1 MHDAPSH
8 ASGLKSWWLAL
19 AAIAA
24 CGSWP
29 GWDPGPAAAVG
40 LCLGFLLLARP
51 RGRGWLPWMAVA
63 LAAGFVVW
71 PSSGSVDS
79 AELTSQLGG
88 HCREMLA
95 TAEEIA
101 ADPAVLRLLGAA
113 GEVVDPALPFTVLDR
128 GSRGAK
134 GRTAFLADDRGRI
147 VAWGGAE
154 RAFPYRVRPLG
165 QREWG
170 VGWSA
175 AGADLWLREPVLVEG
190 RMVGAVVLSDHTGL
204 ASAQIW
210 GMEAPPG
217 RLLRLGAN
225 QLEPLVIRAAG
236 VPAVTVPV
244 AGVPAHDRGFDP
256 RWLGW
261 VVLVIAALIFEP
273 KVGWAVVGLGW
284 AAMTLSPQPPD
295 DLVLAFILLA
305 AGAALGRLAAAG
317 KPRWARALVVV
328 GFAGASLGAILGT
341 PAARFT
347 WLPEHLLRP
356 GWGGVWMVALAWL
369 AAQWPGLSVSP
380 LALSRRLQVATAIAG
395 LGLILHLARMPVDV
409 DREGRAGHGVVL
421 PRGEL
426 RIANLLPAP
435 PDSCR
440 LDDLAPVLARE
451 WGLAGWRTPSE
462 LVVIAGDGSE
472 ISRWGD
478 LLPAGDRVRVARRWD
493 LGGDPDLEL
502 ELLVATEPWSLLG
515 DWRAG
520 MALEQAGHRHV
531 WFAVLTR
538 TGDLAASLH
547 PEVHGLDAITAGEL
561 FHKGGGWTRI
571 DVGRSRRLAKVWR
584 QGQWL
589 VAAVAPHTS
598 WSDWVVR
605 TAIAALWA
613 FFGAFVARPPVL
625 RLRNLATFGGRLRL
639 LVAGGVVLPL
649 AVLTLFL
656 HQRIGDQEL
665 RLEQARGLEALKAA
679 RYTVVNL
686 GGAFAVDDN
695 LARWLALGWG
705 GEVALWDGIEAVATS
720 RRDLLSVGSLPQLPV
735 AASFPSF
742 LLGRDDPLV
751 LRWRDR
757 MVATGAVDVQGR
769 RLLLHLY
776 RSDPE
781 LAGSDLG
788 AVDWLLTG
796 ALLSAFLAL
805 ALTTGVERRLS
816 ASLRELVAL
825 ARKLLDGEP
834 VGAFKRPRETDLAGV
849 LDAVRSMN
857 EEVQQ
862 RELNLRHQEELLRIT
877 LSTLTPAVVVL
888 EPDGSMGFANPS
900 ARRLEEEYGS
910 LLLDQVHEVGADD
923 KAEGTAFATVQ
934 PVAGSDLT
942 WRIGVAEVPFPDGG
956 RGRVA
961 VVDDVTD
968 LVRAD
973 RMRQLNQMARIVA
986 HEVKNPLTPVRLWT
1000 EELEAARRRNAPE
1013 LGALLEEACRE
1024 ISVQVQRL
1032 QETANSFSNLVAL
1045 EAWAPEPVD
1054 LADLLKDL
1062 PTGPDILA
1070 RRGIRITR
1078 EVASPPPP
1086 AVSGDRQWLRRA
1098 LANLVQNSIE
1108 ALAGGPGEIVVRLA
1122 EDGGQVA
1129 LEVEDTGGGVPE
1141 DRLPD
1146 LFSPQF
1152 STTTAG
1158 SGLGLAL
1165 VRQVVT
1171 RCHGRVTA
1179 RNGHRGL
1186 VVRIELPAAS
1196 SPHYS

>member
-1 MHDAPSH
+1 MDEAPS
-8 ASGLKSWWLAL
+8 KSFSLRPWWLAL
-19 AAIAA
+19 LAIAA
-24 CGSWP
+24 CGNWP
-29 GWDPGPAAAVG
+29 GWDPGPAAVLG
-40 LCLGFLLLARP
+40 LCLGLLLLARP
-51 RGRGWLPWMAVA
+51 RGRGWLPWLAVA
-63 LAAGFVVW
+63 VAAGAVVW
-71 PSSGSVDS
+71 PSTGTIDPQELADRLGS
-79 AELTSQLGG
+79 
-88 HCREMLA
+88 HCREMLT
-95 TAEEIA
+95 TAEEVV
-101 ADPAVLRLLGAA
+101 ADPAVLRLLEAA
-113 GEVVDPALPFTVLDR
+113 GEVVDPGVPFAVLER
-128 GSRGAK
+128 ESGGAK

-147 VAWGGAE
+147 IAWGGAE

-165 QREWG
+165 EREWG
-170 VGWSA
+170 VSWSA
-175 AGADLWLREPVLVEG
+175 GGADLWLREPVLVEG
-190 RMVGAVVLSDHTGL
+190 RMVGAVVVSDHTGL
-204 ASAQIW
+204 LASHVW

-217 RLLRLGAN
+217 RLLRLGTN
-225 QLEPLVIRAAG
+225 QPDPLVIRSAG
-236 VPAVTVPV
+236 GLAVDVPLASVPARN
-244 AGVPAHDRGFDP
+244 RGFDP

-261 VVLVIAALIFEP
+261 VVLVLAALIFEP
-273 KVGWAVVGLGW
+273 KVCWVVVGLGW
-284 AAMTLSPQPPD
+284 AAVTLAPRPAD
-295 DLVLAFILLA
+295 DLVLAFFLLS
-305 AGAALGRLAAAG
+305 AGAAVGRLAAAVG
-317 KPRWARALVVV
+317 PRWARALILV
-328 GFAGASLGAILGT
+328 GFTGAAAAAILGA

-356 GWGGVWMVALAWL
+356 GWGGAWMVVLAWL
-369 AAQWPGLSVSP
+369 AAAWPEVAESP
-380 LALSRRLQVATAIAG
+380 YPLSRRLRVAALIAVLG
-395 LGLILHLARMPVDV
+395 LGLHLARMPVEL
-409 DREGRAGHGVVL
+409 DRQGRAGRGIVL
-421 PRGEL
+421 PREEL
-426 RIANLLPAP
+426 RLQDLLPAP

-440 LDDLAPVLARE
+440 LDDLAPVLADD
-451 WGLAGWRTPSE
+451 WGLAGWRTPAE
-462 LVVIAGDGSE
+462 LVVIGGDGVE

-478 LLPAGDRVRVARRWD
+478 LLAAGDRVRVSRQWD
-493 LGGDPDLEL
+493 LGGVPDLQL
-502 ELLVATEPWSLLG
+502 ELVVATEPWSLLG
-515 DWRAG
+515 DWHTGESLERAG
-520 MALEQAGHRHV
+520 RSRV

-538 TGDLAASLH
+538 TGDVAASLH
-547 PEVHGLDAITAGEL
+547 PEIHGLDAITAGEL
-561 FHKGGGWTRI
+561 FHQGGGWARI
-571 DVGRSRRLAKVWR
+571 EVGRSPRLAKVWR
-584 QGQWL
+584 REQWL
-589 VAAVAPHTS
+589 VTAVAPHTS

-613 FFGAFVARPPVL
+613 LFGAFLARPPKL
-625 RLRNLATFGGRLRL
+625 RPRNLATFGGRLRL

-686 GGAFAVDDN
+686 GGAFAVDDD

-705 GEVALWDGIEAVATS
+705 GEVTLWDGIEPVATS
-720 RRDLLSVGSLPQLPV
+720 RRDLLSVGALPQLP
-735 AASFPSF
+735 ATSSFPSY

-751 LRWRDR
+751 LRWKDR
-757 MVATGAVDVQGR
+757 MVVTGPVDIQGR

-776 RSDPE
+776 RSDSE
-781 LAGSDLG
+781 RAGSNLG

-834 VGAFKRPRETDLAGV
+834 VGAFRRPRETDLAGV

-888 EPDGSMGFANPS
+888 NPDGSVGFANPS
-900 ARRLEEEYGS
+900 AKRLEEEHGD
-910 LLLDQVHEVGADD
+910 LLLDKVREVGGGEA
-923 KAEGTAFATVQ
+923 KGGSVSETVQ
-934 PVAGSDLT
+934 PIAGSDLT

-956 RGRVA
+956 SGRVA

-1000 EELEAARRRNAPE
+1000 EELEAARRRNEPG
-1013 LGALLEEACRE
+1013 LDSLLEEACRE
-1024 ISVQVQRL
+1024 IAVQVERL

-1045 EAWAPEPVD
+1045 EAWTPEPVD
-1054 LADLLKDL
+1054 LATMIAEL
-1062 PTGPDILA
+1062 PRGLEILE

-1078 EVASPPPP
+1078 EIDSPRPPT
-1086 AVSGDRQWLRRA
+1086 VVGDRQWLRRA
-1098 LANLVQNSIE
+1098 LSNLLQNSVD
-1108 ALAGGPGEIVVRLA
+1108 ALGEGPGEIVLRLKA
-1122 EDGGQVA
+1122 EGDQVV

-1146 LFSPQF
+1146 LFAPHF

-1171 RCHGRVTA
+1171 RCHGLVAA
-1179 RNGHRGL
+1179 RNGAHGL
-1186 VVRIELPAAS
+1186 VVRIELPS
-1196 SPHYS
+1196 